1 MKEKL
6 IELMKENG
14 FYNRNEGIIELEECD
29 VEIMA
34 EVIIKLYNLHDV
46 SQRSELL
53 AFLKFYETLS
63 LQEKSYAQ
71 KDIVDIYLK
80 ANCG

>member
-6 IELMKENG
+6 IELMKEKG

-34 EVIIKLYNLHDV
+34 EAIIELYNLQNV
-46 SQRSELL
+46 GNNEV
-53 AFLKFYETLS
+53 AFCDWWLHNTQIEADGYCHRCKS
-63 LQEKSYAQ
+63 DKLQDQ
-71 KDIVDIYLK
+71 TD
-80 ANCG
+80 